1 MREHAGVELHGPP
14 YVFVCI
20 DILFLNACERLNPYI
35 TNLTIWYPTARTE
48 RAHTALRNAG
58 SFPVCCLARNPA
70 IVFNMPKIAF
80 FDRIKMAGRVLFSG
94 EFADE
99 IVQALESHAAARA
112 AHTVPPE
119 RVHASGLMLL
129 AAFQREG
136 RLIDFLQQDAAG
148 YSDEEIGAAARVV
161 HGGCRKTLQQFMD
174 LVSATP
180 GAEGAP
186 MTVPKGYDPERVRLT
201 GNVSGAPPF
210 KGTLKHHGWVVTKVR
225 MPSISET
232 LDPRV
237 IAPAEVEV
245 E

>member
-1 MREHAGVELHGPP
+1 MA
-14 YVFVCI
+14 
-20 DILFLNACERLNPYI
+20 
-35 TNLTIWYPTARTE
+35 
-48 RAHTALRNAG
+48 
-58 SFPVCCLARNPA
+58 
-70 IVFNMPKIAF
+70 KIAF
-80 FDRIKMAGRVLFSG
+80 LDRIKMAGRVLFNG

-99 IVQALESHAAARA
+99 VVQALESHAAARA
-112 AHTVPPE
+112 AETAPPE

-174 LVSATP
+174 LVSAIP

-186 MTVPKGYDPERVRLT
+186 LTVPKGYDPERVRLT

-225 MPSISET
+225 MPSVSET

-237 IAPAEVEV
+237 IAPAEVEL